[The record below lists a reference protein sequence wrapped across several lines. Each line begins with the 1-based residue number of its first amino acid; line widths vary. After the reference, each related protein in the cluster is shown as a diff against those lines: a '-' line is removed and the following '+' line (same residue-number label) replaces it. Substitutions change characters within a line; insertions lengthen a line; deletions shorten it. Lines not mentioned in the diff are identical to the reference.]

1 MLRRLFLLFCGVF
14 VAAASVSAAPFEW
27 SAGTEGSRLKVTAI
41 VAPKHYFY
49 AGTLELQVTGADG
62 KTLSPMTAPKPVG
75 YKDEFF
81 GATQIYPAG
90 KHVWLFEGVPPF
102 RATVSYQGCRSA
114 DNGEPAMCF
123 LPQELTLAGAA
134 PTAEKLLDRAVD
146 APLELDRLKTLRQTT
161 GTLSAEGFLRFLDLS
176 GSPAAPEEESLF
188 GNAGLWWIILL
199 TLLGGL
205 GLNLTP
211 CVLPMI
217 PVNLAIIGADGAGRG
232 TGFRRGLAY
241 GTGMAAAYGVL
252 GLAVILTGARFGSL
266 NASSWFNF
274 VIAAVFLILALAMFG
289 VFNVDF
295 SGKFNVR
302 PSRIKGGKTV
312 VAFVM
317 GALAALLAGACVA
330 PVVIGV
336 LLFAAERYQSGN
348 YFALALPFL
357 LGVGMALPWP
367 LAGAG
372 FGVLPKP
379 GAFMVAVKSLFGVII
394 LAAAC
399 CYGWTGYTLLPGKFS
414 PEAEAARLEAGIA
427 EARRSGKPLLI
438 DFWAT
443 WCKNCRAME
452 REVFPQPEVKQAME
466 KFVVVKFQ
474 AENLNDPAIRQVLEH
489 WRIPG
494 LPAFVIAEPVR

>member
-1 MLRRLFLLFCGVF
+1 MLHRLLCILGAF
-14 VAAASVSAAPFEW
+14 AAAAVTAAPFEW
-27 SAGTEGSRLKVTAI
+27 KAETEGSQLKITAT
-41 VAPKHYFY
+41 VAPEHYFY
-49 AGTLELQVTGADG
+49 AGTLEFQVSGADG
-62 KTLSPMTAPKPVG
+62 KTLSPTTAPKPVSHD
-75 YKDEFF
+75 DEFF

-114 DNGEPAMCF
+114 GDGEPAMCF
-123 LPQELTLAGAA
+123 LPQDLTLAGSPA
-134 PTAEKLLDRAVD
+134 PVEELVDRAVD
-146 APLELDRLKTLRQTT
+146 APLKLDQLRTLRRAT
-161 GTLSAEGFLRFLDLS
+161 GSLSAEGFLRFLDLS
-176 GSPAAPEEESLF
+176 GDGAAPEEESLF
-188 GNAGLWWIILL
+188 RNAGFWWIILL

-241 GTGMAAAYGVL
+241 GAGMAAAYGIL
-252 GLAVILTGARFGSL
+252 GLAVILAGARFGSL

-274 VIAAVFLILALAMFG
+274 AIAAIFLVLALAMFG
-289 VFNVDF
+289 VFNVDL

-336 LLFAAERYQSGN
+336 LLFAAERYQAGN

-379 GAFMVAVKSLFGVII
+379 GAFMVTVKTIFGVII

-399 CYGWTGYTLLPGKFS
+399 YYGWTGYTLLPGKFS

-427 EARRSGKPLLI
+427 AARSSGKPLLI

-452 REVFPQPEVKQAME
+452 REVFPQPEMKQAME

-474 AENLNDPAIRQVLEH
+474 AENLNDPAIRRVLEH
-489 WRIPG
+489 WKIPG

>member
-1 MLRRLFLLFCGVF
+1 MPYRLLFSLLGTLF
-14 VAAASVSAAPFEW
+14 AAAVTAAPFEW
-27 SAGTEGSRLKVTAI
+27 KAETEGSRLKITAT

-49 AGTLELQVTGADG
+49 AGTLEFQVSGADG
-62 KTLSPMTAPKPVG
+62 KTLAPAKAPKPVNHD
-75 YKDEFF
+75 DEFF

-90 KHVWLFEGVPPF
+90 KHVWVFEGTPPF
-102 RATVSYQGCRSA
+102 RAAVSYQGCRSA
-114 DNGEPAMCF
+114 GDGEPAMCYM
-123 LPQELTLAGAA
+123 PEDLTLAGGT
-134 PTAEKLLDRAVD
+134 PSAETLLDRAVD
-146 APLELDRLKTLRQTT
+146 APLELDKLKTLRQTT

-176 GSPAAPEEESLF
+176 GNGTAQEEESLF
-188 GNAGLWWIILL
+188 HNAGIWWIILL

-241 GTGMAAAYGVL
+241 GAGMAAAYGIL
-252 GLAVILTGARFGSL
+252 GLAVILAGARFGSL

-274 VIAAVFLILALAMFG
+274 VIAAIFLILALAMFG
-289 VFNVDF
+289 VFNVDL
-295 SGKFNVR
+295 SGKFNVK
-302 PSRIKGGKTV
+302 PSRIRGGKTV

-336 LLFAAERYQSGN
+336 LLFAAERYQAGN

-379 GAFMVAVKSLFGVII
+379 GRFMVVVKYAFGGII
-394 LAAAC
+394 VLAAAW
-399 CYGWTGYTLLPGKFS
+399 YAWTGFTLLPGKFS
-414 PEAEAARLEAGIA
+414 PQEEAARLTTGIA
-427 EARRSGKPLLI
+427 EARSSGKPLLI

-452 REVFPQPEVKQAME
+452 REVFPQPEVKKAQE

-474 AENLNDPAIRQVLEH
+474 AENLNDPAIRRVLEH
-489 WRIPG
+489 WKIPG

>member
-1 MLRRLFLLFCGVF
+1 MPYRLLFSLLGTLF
-14 VAAASVSAAPFEW
+14 AAAVTAAPFEW
-27 SAGTEGSRLKVTAI
+27 KAETEGSRLKITAT
-41 VAPKHYFY
+41 VAPKHHFY
-49 AGTLELQVTGADG
+49 AGTLEFQVSGADG
-62 KTLSPMTAPKPVG
+62 KTLAPAKAPKPVNHD
-75 YKDEFF
+75 DEFF

-90 KHVWLFEGVPPF
+90 KHVWIFEGTPPF
-102 RATVSYQGCRSA
+102 RAAVSYQGCRSA
-114 DNGEPAMCF
+114 GDGEPAMCYM
-123 LPQELTLAGAA
+123 PEDLTLAGGT
-134 PTAEKLLDRAVD
+134 PSAETLLDRAVD
-146 APLELDRLKTLRQTT
+146 APLELDKLKTLRQTT

-176 GSPAAPEEESLF
+176 GNGTAQEEESLF
-188 GNAGLWWIILL
+188 HNAGIWWIILL

-241 GTGMAAAYGVL
+241 GAGMAAAYGIL
-252 GLAVILTGARFGSL
+252 GLAVILAGARFGSL

-274 VIAAVFLILALAMFG
+274 VIAAIFLILALAMFG
-289 VFNVDF
+289 VFNVDL
-295 SGKFNVR
+295 SGKFNVK
-302 PSRIKGGKTV
+302 PSRIRGGKTV

-336 LLFAAERYQSGN
+336 LLFAAERYQAGN

-379 GAFMVAVKSLFGVII
+379 GAFMVTVKTIFGVII

-399 CYGWTGYTLLPGKFS
+399 YYGWTGYTLLPGKFS
-414 PEAEAARLEAGIA
+414 PEAEAARLTTGIA
-427 EARRSGKPLLI
+427 EARSSGKPLLI

-452 REVFPQPEVKQAME
+452 REVFPQPEVKKALE

-474 AENLNDPAIRQVLEH
+474 AENLNDPAIRRVLEH
-489 WRIPG
+489 WKIPG